1 MHSHRSLGAS
11 GSVAYRA
18 GIVERM
24 RIAMRIVVMGAGG
37 VGGYFGAHLARAG
50 HRVTFVARGAHLD
63 TIRRN
68 GFRLEGS
75 RGDIVLEDVDATD
88 DPATVGPPADVVLF
102 AVKLYDTEAA
112 GERIRPVVGPQ
123 TMVVNLQNGVDGPDR
138 LAGVLGPEAVLGGAA
153 YVSALIAEPGVVR
166 YTSDMSRIVFGELDG
181 RVSDRAVAF
190 RDACREAGFE
200 AEVSPDIRATLWD
213 KFVLLA
219 TNAGLTTLLRKP
231 AGEVY
236 TDPEILDLAAAMMR
250 EVVAVAAAEGVRT
263 SPDIVERSIALS
275 KSFPPGMYASMYH
288 DLARGR
294 RLEAAGLSGL
304 VARRGRALGVP
315 VPHHTT
321 VWCALKP
328 YVEGG

>member
-1 MHSHRSLGAS
+1 
-11 GSVAYRA
+11 
-18 GIVERM
+18 
-24 RIAMRIVVMGAGG
+24 MRIVVMGAGG
-37 VGGYFGAHLARAG
+37 VGGYFGAHLAHAG
-50 HRVTFVARGAHLD
+50 HDVVFVARGAHLEA
-63 TIRRN
+63 IRTK

-75 RGDIVLEDVDATD
+75 RGDIVLGSVGATD
-88 DPATVGPPADVVLF
+88 DPATIDGPADVVLF

-112 GERIRPVVGPQ
+112 GEMIRPVVGPE

-138 LAGVLGPEAVLGGAA
+138 LAAVVGADTVLGGAA

-181 RVSDRAVAF
+181 RLSERAVAF
-190 RDACREAGFE
+190 RDACHAAGFE

-236 TDPEILDLAAAMMR
+236 TDPEIMDLAQAMMR

-263 SPDIVERSIALS
+263 SPDIVERSVALS

-288 DLARGR
+288 DLARRR
-294 RLEAAGLSGL
+294 RLEVASLSGL
-304 VARRGRALGVP
+304 VARRGAALGVP

-328 YVEGG
+328 YVDGA

>member
-1 MHSHRSLGAS
+1 
-11 GSVAYRA
+11 
-18 GIVERM
+18 
-24 RIAMRIVVMGAGG
+24 MRIVVMGAGG
-37 VGGYFGAHLARAG
+37 VGGYFGAYLAQAG
-50 HRVTFVARGAHLD
+50 HEVTFVARGAHLEA
-63 TIRRN
+63 IRRN

-75 RGDIVLEDVDATD
+75 RGDIVLDRVGATD
-88 DPATVGPPADVVLF
+88 DPATLGGPADVVLF

-112 GERIRPVVGPQ
+112 GEAIRPVVGDG

-138 LAGVLGPEAVLGGAA
+138 LASVVGADAVLGGAA

-181 RVSDRAVAF
+181 RLSERATGF

-200 AEVSPDIRATLWD
+200 ADLSADIRGTLWD

-236 TDPEILDLAAAMMR
+236 TDPEIMDLAQAMMR

-263 SPDIVERSIALS
+263 SPDVVERAVALS
-275 KSFPPGMYASMYH
+275 KSFPPGMYASMYY

-294 RLEAAGLSGL
+294 RIEVASLSGL
-304 VARRGRALGVP
+304 VARRGAALGVP

-328 YVEGG
+328 YVEGA

>member
-1 MHSHRSLGAS
+1 
-11 GSVAYRA
+11 
-18 GIVERM
+18 M
-24 RIAMRIVVMGAGG
+24 RILVMGAGG

-50 HRVTFVARGAHLD
+50 HEVVFVARGAHLEA
-63 TIRRN
+63 IRRK

-75 RGDIVLEDVDATD
+75 RGDILLDPGGATD
-88 DPATVGPPADVVLF
+88 DPASLGGPVDVVLF

-112 GERIRPVVGPQ
+112 GAAIRPAVGPE
-123 TMVVNLQNGVDGPDR
+123 TMVVSLQNGVDGPDR
-138 LAGVLGPEAVLGGAA
+138 LAKVLAPGVVLGGAA

-166 YTSDMSRIVFGELDG
+166 YTSDMSRIVFGEFDG
-181 RVSDRAVAF
+181 GPTARATRF
-190 RDACREAGFE
+190 RDACRDAGFE
-200 AEVSPDIRATLWD
+200 AELSPDIRATLWD

-236 TDPEILDLAAAMMR
+236 TDPEIMELAQAMMR

-263 SPDIVERSIALS
+263 SPDIVERSVALS

-294 RLEAAGLSGL
+294 RIEAASLSGL
-304 VARRGRALGVP
+304 VARRGAALGVP

-321 VWCALKP
+321 VWCALKLH
-328 YVEGG
+328 VDGG

>member
-1 MHSHRSLGAS
+1 
-11 GSVAYRA
+11 
-18 GIVERM
+18 
-24 RIAMRIVVMGAGG
+24 MRIVIMGAGG

-50 HRVTFVARGAHLD
+50 HEVAFVARGEHLD
-63 TIRRN
+63 AIRHR
-68 GFRLEGS
+68 GLRLEGP
-75 RGDIVLEDVDATD
+75 RGHIVLDRTEATD
-88 DPATVGPPADVVLF
+88 DPASLAAAADVVLF

-112 GERIRPVVGPQ
+112 GEAIRPLVGPD

-138 LAGVLGPEAVLGGAA
+138 LAAVVGGKAVLGGAA

-166 YTSDMSRIVFGELDG
+166 YISDMSRIVFGELDG
-181 RVSDRAVAF
+181 RVSERALRF
-190 RDACREAGFE
+190 RDVCRDAGFE
-200 AEVSPDIRATLWD
+200 AEVSGDIRGTLWD

-236 TDPEILDLAAAMMR
+236 SDPEIMALAQAMMR
-250 EVVAVAAAEGVRT
+250 EVVAVAAAEGIRT
-263 SPDIVERSIALS
+263 SPDIVERSVALS
-275 KSFPPGMYASMYH
+275 RSFPAGMYASMYH

-294 RLEAAGLSGL
+294 RIEAESLSGL
-304 VARRGRALGVP
+304 LARRGAALGIP

-328 YVEGG
+328 YVNA

>member
-1 MHSHRSLGAS
+1 
-11 GSVAYRA
+11 
-18 GIVERM
+18 
-24 RIAMRIVVMGAGG
+24 MGAGG
-37 VGGYFGAHLARAG
+37 VGGYFGAHLAHAG
-50 HRVTFVARGAHLD
+50 HDVVFVARGAHLEA
-63 TIRRN
+63 IRTK

-75 RGDIVLEDVDATD
+75 RGDIVLGSVGATD
-88 DPATVGPPADVVLF
+88 DPATIDGPADVVLF

-112 GERIRPVVGPQ
+112 GEMIRPVVGPE

-138 LAGVLGPEAVLGGAA
+138 LAAVVGADTVLGGAA

-181 RVSDRAVAF
+181 RRSERAVAF
-190 RDACREAGFE
+190 RDACRAAGFE
-200 AEVSPDIRATLWD
+200 AEVSTDIRATLWD

-236 TDPEILDLAAAMMR
+236 TDPEIMELAQALMR
-250 EVVAVAAAEGVRT
+250 EVVAVAAAEGIAT
-263 SPDIVERSIALS
+263 SPDIVERSVALS
-275 KSFPPGMYASMYH
+275 RSFPPGMYASMYH

-294 RLEAAGLSGL
+294 RLEVESLSGL
-304 VARRGRALGVP
+304 IARRGAALAVP

-321 VWCALKP
+321 IWCALKP
-328 YVEGG
+328 HAAGN

>member
-1 MHSHRSLGAS
+1 
-11 GSVAYRA
+11 
-18 GIVERM
+18 
-24 RIAMRIVVMGAGG
+24 MRIVVMGAGG
-37 VGGYFGAHLARAG
+37 VGGYFGAFLARAG
-50 HRVTFVARGAHLD
+50 HEVVFIARGAHLEA
-63 TIRRN
+63 IRRN

-75 RGDIVLEDVDATD
+75 RGDILLEGVGATD
-88 DPATVGPPADVVLF
+88 DPASLDGPADVVLF

-112 GERIRPVVGPQ
+112 GKAIRPVVGPG

-138 LAGVLGPEAVLGGAA
+138 LAAVLGAGAVLGGAA

-181 RVSDRAVAF
+181 RQSDRAIAF

-200 AEVSPDIRATLWD
+200 AEVSADIRATLWD

-236 TDPEILDLAAAMMR
+236 TDPEIMDLAQAMMR

-263 SPDIVERSIALS
+263 SPDIVERSVALS

-294 RLEAAGLSGL
+294 RIEVASLSGL
-304 VARRGRALGVP
+304 LARRGRDLGVP
-315 VPHHTT
+315 VPHHET

-328 YVEGG
+328 YVDGG

>member
-1 MHSHRSLGAS
+1 
-11 GSVAYRA
+11 
-18 GIVERM
+18 
-24 RIAMRIVVMGAGG
+24 MRIVVMGAGG
-37 VGGYFGAHLARAG
+37 VGGYFGAYLARAG
-50 HRVTFVARGAHLD
+50 HEVTFLARGAHLD
-63 TIRRN
+63 AMRRH
-68 GFRLEGS
+68 GFRLEGP
-75 RGDIVLEDVDATD
+75 RGDIVLERIGATD
-88 DPATVGPPADVVLF
+88 DPATLGAPADVVLF

-112 GERIRPVVGPQ
+112 GEAIRPVVGPG

-138 LAGVLGPEAVLGGAA
+138 LAAVVGTGAVLGGAA

-181 RVSDRAVAF
+181 TVSERATAF
-190 RDACREAGFE
+190 RDACRDAGFE
-200 AEVSPDIRATLWD
+200 AEVSPDIRVTLWD

-236 TDPEILDLAAAMMR
+236 TDPEIMELAQAMMR

-263 SPDIVERSIALS
+263 SADVVERSVALS

-294 RLEAAGLSGL
+294 RLEVASLSGL
-304 VARRGRALGVP
+304 VARRGKALGVP

-328 YVEGG
+328 HAGGG

>member
-1 MHSHRSLGAS
+1 
-11 GSVAYRA
+11 
-18 GIVERM
+18 M
-24 RIAMRIVVMGAGG
+24 RVVVMGAGG

-50 HRVTFVARGAHLD
+50 HEVTFVARGPHLD
-63 TIRRN
+63 AIRRG
-68 GFRLEGS
+68 GFRLEGG
-75 RGDIVLEDVDATD
+75 RGNIVLTEVGATD
-88 DPATVGPPADVVLF
+88 DPRGLEGPADVILF
-102 AVKLYDTEAA
+102 TVKLYDTEAA
-112 GERIRPVVGPQ
+112 GEAIRSIVGPG

-138 LAGVLGPEAVLGGAA
+138 LAAVIGRDAVLGGAA

-166 YTSDMSRIVFGELDG
+166 YTSDMSRVVFGELDG
-181 RVSDRAVAF
+181 TVSPRALGF

-200 AEVSPDIRATLWD
+200 AEVSAEIRTTLWD

-236 TDPEILDLAAAMMR
+236 TDPEIMQLAKAMMR

-263 SPDIVERSIALS
+263 SPDIVERSVALS

-294 RLEAAGLSGL
+294 RIEVESLSGL
-304 VARRGRALGVP
+304 VARRGAARGVA

-328 YVEGG
+328 HMNGV